1 MSDNINYNFK
11 DLTPFKWFV
20 LENFP
25 FIEQDFD
32 ALTNWQL
39 FCKLGK
45 EMNKII
51 NSQNS
56 VGEQTEK
63 LTNAFIVLKDY
74 VDNYFANLD
83 VQEEINNKLDDM
95 VEQGTLQEI
104 IADYLN
110 SKAIFGY
117 DNINDMKIST
127 NLINGS
133 FAKTLGYY
141 EKNDGGQSLYKI
153 REITNQDI
161 VDEKTIIALNNQ
173 NLIAELIIGNVLN
186 IKQFGAK
193 GDNETDETDII
204 NSAINFCNNN
214 KKSLYFPKGTYII
227 SSGLNKLITD
237 FNLYG
242 DGKYNTIIKLIS
254 DINVDVFNLENQY
267 NIYIHDIGIIT
278 DKYTPNEIF
287 NETTLQQ
294 RAINTLHCYQCIF
307 ENIDIRGF
315 FQGIGQGYYS
325 WINKIVNSTIAYC
338 TVGIIGRGGE
348 SNSYNLD
355 NVNVEFCNT
364 AVQFSDGFGNSLH
377 NCCIENNNNGV
388 DHRGR
393 GTLSIHDTY
402 FENNETDLN
411 VYSAGANQNPDL
423 TLLKNCYV
431 YATKTTPRIKVENP
445 NYNSIINIENNYFRC
460 MNNVTSQLLGYYKD
474 SGVQYSNVILLN
486 NHIDE
491 NMTIGVAKVMNNLNM
506 NNGISCCT
514 AKLNDK
520 YTIQATNTQ
529 ENLALGNFSTVGKK
543 LTINN
548 SGEIVIG
555 ENLKKIKVSASI
567 DFYNVNAGTKLLY
580 LVKNGTNVTNLLAV
594 VNERKQI
601 VLPGLFMQVSQ
612 GDRFTIGV
620 YGTQG
625 DILSGGSIPQTY
637 LTIEEIL

>member
-1 MSDNINYNFK
+1 MNNEYDYK
-11 DLTPFKWFV
+11 PLPPFKWFV
-20 LENFP
+20 LQNFP
-25 FIEQDFD
+25 FIDADFD
-32 ALTNWQL
+32 AITNYQL
-39 FCKLGK
+39 FCKVVEYL
-45 EMNKII
+45 NKVIE
-51 NSQNS
+51 SQNE
-56 VGEQTEK
+56 VGEQVEL
-63 LTNAFIVLKDY
+63 LTNSFNTLKAY
-74 VDNYFANLD
+74 VDNYFDNLD
-83 VQEEINNKLDDM
+83 VQEEINNKLDEM

-110 SKAIFGY
+110 SKAVFGY
-117 DNINDMKIST
+117 DNVAGMKVAT
-127 NLINGS
+127 NLIDGS
-133 FAKTLGYY
+133 YAKTLGYFS
-141 EKNDGGQSLYKI
+141 KNDGGQSLYKI
-153 REITNQDI
+153 REITNQDV
-161 VDEKTIIALNNQ
+161 VDEKSIIALSDE
-173 NLIAELIIGNVLN
+173 NLIAELIVDNVLN
-186 IKQFGAK
+186 VKQFGAK
-193 GDNETDETDII
+193 GDSTTDDTSIL
-204 NSAINFCNNN
+204 NSAIDFCNIN
-214 KKSLYFPKGTYII
+214 KKALYLPKGTYLITE
-227 SSGLNKLITD
+227 GLNKLITD
-237 FNLYG
+237 FKLYG
-242 DGKYNTIIKLIS
+242 DGKYNSIIKLVS
-254 DINVDVFNLENQY
+254 DSNADVFDLENQY

-278 DKYTPNEIF
+278 DKFTLNEIF

-294 RAINTLHCYQCIF
+294 RAINTIHCYQCVF
-307 ENIDIRGF
+307 ENLDIMGF

-325 WINKIVNSTIAYC
+325 WINKIVNCTVAYC

-355 NVNVEFCNT
+355 NVNLEFCNT

-411 VYSAGANQNPDL
+411 VYSSGVGLNPDL

-445 NYNSIINIENNYFRC
+445 NYDSIINIENNYFRC
-460 MNNVTSQLLGYYKD
+460 RNNVSSQLLGYYKD
-474 SGVQYSNVILLN
+474 SGTQYSNVILLN

-491 NMTIGVAKVMNNLNM
+491 NMSIGVAKVLNNLNM
-506 NNGISCCT
+506 NNGISCCS

-555 ENLKKIKVSASI
+555 ENLKKIKVSACM

-601 VLPGLFMQVSQ
+601 VLPDLFMQVSQ